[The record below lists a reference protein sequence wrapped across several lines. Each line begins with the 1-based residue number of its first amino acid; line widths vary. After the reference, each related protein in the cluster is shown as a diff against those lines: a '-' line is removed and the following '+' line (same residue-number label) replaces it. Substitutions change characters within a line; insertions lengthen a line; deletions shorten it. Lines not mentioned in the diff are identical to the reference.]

1 MIEDTNRRIIIEKEK
16 QRIENDLAQR
26 IALDLAES
34 QRVAEEKKKV
44 KAQKEVAVS
53 AVANKL
59 FQLHQ
64 D

>member
-44 KAQKEVAVS
+44 KA
-53 AVANKL
+53 
-59 FQLHQ
+59 
-64 D
+64 